1 MPFPAEGNLWA
12 GFSVGGLKLIL
23 LRIPLRGHPSVR
35 SLAVQ
40 LAAGAVVERG
50 MDVDPNL
57 SVRVAHVD
65 RRGWSFC

>member
-65 RRGWSFC
+65 RDGRGFG